1 MKCATSGIL
10 PVSRHEQNEV
20 DDLKKSTSRLKS
32 MNQKRSDNPFV
43 NNTIV
48 IWYEAHTYL
57 RDLPVLSRF
66 SPIWGNDHFSP
77 AKKDMGFKMWMN
89 KGMIRIKD
97 VYEDNILQSFE
108 SLVVKF
114 HIPQKHLF
122 KYLQLRSFITTCLKG
137 STQLPPLSILE
148 NCTLQ
153 DCYSKGWITQLCNIL
168 RSNQKDCSEVKR
180 QAWIQD
186 MNMDISEDDWNKICL
201 NAQTQTLNSRL
212 RLLQYN
218 WVMRTYIT
226 PVRLNKCNPD
236 IPDLCF
242 KCGKLQGTCF
252 HCVWE
257 CEEVQKLWIDVSNYV
272 SQLTSSPIP
281 LNPVLMCI
289 EYVWRWMLSAH

>member
-1 MKCATSGIL
+1 
-10 PVSRHEQNEV
+10 
-20 DDLKKSTSRLKS
+20 
-32 MNQKRSDNPFV
+32 
-43 NNTIV
+43 
-48 IWYEAHTYL
+48 
-57 RDLPVLSRF
+57 
-66 SPIWGNDHFSP
+66 
-77 AKKDMGFKMWMN
+77 MGFKMWMN

-114 HIPQKHLF
+114 HIPQKHFF

-153 DCYSKGWITQLCNIL
+153 DCYSKGWITQLYNTL
-168 RSNQKDCSEVKR
+168 RSNQKDCSEIKR

-186 MNMDISEDDWNKICL
+186 MNMDISEDVWNKICL

-226 PVRLNKCNPD
+226 PVRLNKFNPG

-242 KCGKLQGTCF
+242 KCGKLQGTFF

-257 CEEVQKLWIDVSNYV
+257 CEEVQKF
-272 SQLTSSPIP
+272 
-281 LNPVLMCI
+281 
-289 EYVWRWMLSAH
+289 